1 MRAAHSGASHLPKAP
16 LPNAITLRLVVSVV
30 QSLNCVQL
38 FATPW
43 TAAPQA
49 PLSFTLSW
57 GLLKI
62 MSIESVMPSNHLT
75 LCFPLFLPSIFP
87 SIRLFS
93 NESALCIRWPKYW
106 SFSFSIS
113 LWMNIQ
119 DRFPLGLTSLISS
132 TTIQKHQF
140 FGAQPSLW
148 SSSHIHTWLLE
159 KPLEKE
165 MATHSSILPWEIPWT
180 EEPGGYGPQGHKES
194 DTTEW
199 LKQQTSLQH
208 INLGWDTNIE
218 SIASNLG
225 VFFLNNW

>member
-1 MRAAHSGASHLPKAP
+1 MRAAHSGPSHLPKAP
-16 LPNAITLRLVVSVV
+16 LPNAITLRFVVSVV
-30 QSLNCVQL
+30 QSLSHVQL

-43 TAAPQA
+43 TAACQA
-49 PLSFTLSW
+49 PLSFTFSW

-75 LCFPLFLPSIFP
+75 LCFPLLLPSIFP

-93 NESALCIRWPKYW
+93 KESALCIRWPKYW

-119 DRFPLGLTSLISS
+119 HRFPLGLTGLISSQSKGLSRVFSS
-132 TTIQKHQF
+132 TTIQKHQLD
-140 FGAQPSLW
+140 LW

-165 MATHSSILPWEIPWT
+165 MATHSSILAWEIPWT

-199 LKQQTSLQH
+199 LKQQTSF
-208 INLGWDTNIE
+208 NI
-218 SIASNLG
+218 
-225 VFFLNNW
+225 